1 MGAMNIKPCMSGV
14 LLVATLSGWAQAAVF
29 GDDDRRKLTPEEPTY
44 AVHEALGRLTCRHP
58 DTGKK
63 LVGTAAVVDTGTADA
78 GHEVLLTA
86 AHVVMDP
93 ATGKPL
99 DDCRFKAEGRFW
111 GSDPVVGVRT
121 GQFDGLPESNPED
134 WAVVII
140 AVNQPATR
148 RLQVWPHEIT
158 AERVALV
165 GYRGDRAGLWVSDHC
180 FARAP
185 QRDEALYNLR
195 VWLSDCDASPG
206 TSGAPL
212 VVRKGSQWFWGGLYR
227 GHLFEAETHRKTP
240 KHQPVFSGRKAM
252 NVIVR
257 PAFDQK
263 PAGPD

>member
-29 GDDDRRKLTPEEPTY
+29 GDDDRRKLTPSEATY
-44 AVHEALGRLTCRHP
+44 PVREALGRLTCRHP
-58 DTGKK
+58 GTGRK
-63 LVGTAAVVDTGTADA
+63 LVGTAAIVDTGTADA

-86 AHVVMDP
+86 AHVVIDP
-93 ATGKPL
+93 ATGAPL

-111 GSDPVVGVRT
+111 GSDPVVDIRT

-140 AVNQPATR
+140 AVNQPAKR
-148 RLQVWPHEIT
+148 RLPVWPHAT
-158 AERVALV
+158 SAAPVALV

-206 TSGAPL
+206 SSGAPL
-212 VVRKGSQWFWGGLYR
+212 VIKQGDEWYWGGLYR
-227 GHLFEAETHRKTP
+227 GHLYDATQ
-240 KHQPVFSGRKAM
+240 HQKIPNWQPTFSGQSRM

-257 PAFDQK
+257 MPT
-263 PAGPD
+263 GR